1 MKQLVTLCP
10 QPEDEINKY
19 LYATQ
24 ITFYTYNVHDPNN
37 EWCHSQRADL
47 SSSVDAIKTILSG
60 NDQRPHLPWLPASQG
75 ILDSVNLTINTNIHN
90 QEPFYLEENFHLP
103 TSEFISSL
111 FLPVCT
117 LLQNHIDS
125 YLIRRGE
132 EFTSPLV
139 AHLKHN

>member
-1 MKQLVTLCP
+1 MKQLVTSCP
-10 QPEDEINKY
+10 QPEDEINEC
-19 LYATQ
+19 LYVTQ
-24 ITFYTYNVHDPNN
+24 ITSYTYNVHDPTS
-37 EWCHSQRADL
+37 EWCHSQPAYL
-47 SSSVDAIKTILSG
+47 PSSVDAIKTILSG

-75 ILDSVNLTINTNIHN
+75 ILESVNLTINTNIHN

-103 TSEFISSL
+103 TSEFNCSL

-117 LLQNHIDS
+117 LLRSRIDS

-139 AHLKHN
+139 AHLKHD